1 MTWLLASSGLVA
13 CGGMGCCVVG
23 HRQETPLKPV
33 HDVGEHLIEAINV
46 EALGAEVFGQVA
58 VRQAAAVITQATHQ
72 NHMAA

>member
-1 MTWLLASSGLVA
+1 
-13 CGGMGCCVVG
+13 
-23 HRQETPLKPV
+23 V